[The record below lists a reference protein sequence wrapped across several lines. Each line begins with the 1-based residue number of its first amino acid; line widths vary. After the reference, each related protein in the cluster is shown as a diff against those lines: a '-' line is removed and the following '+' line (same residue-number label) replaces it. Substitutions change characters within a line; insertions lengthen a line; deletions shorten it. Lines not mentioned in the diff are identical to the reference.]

1 MAGRNLSIGTLFHLQ
16 KTMMNVAPTTKVN
29 TADGIIDSRHP
40 KNNDSTSS
48 HRSYNN
54 HLTNMTE
61 SVASM
66 RANGFSPAPATNAAN
81 ATSRP
86 RIVSIPE
93 DPAADITIKLLS
105 SSSSTIEEDD
115 ERKPRVLDD
124 KQFAASEMHERIVAR
139 GRVGLTSLVKNRNR
153 TEKEN
158 SAKKKLKTTLKTLQ
172 KEKDND
178 GHIATILDV
187 TSNGN
192 DLIGSPMINSQDCLD
207 LVMELY
213 ED

>member
-1 MAGRNLSIGTLFHLQ
+1 MAGRNLPIGTLFHLQ

-93 DPAADITIKLLS
+93 DPAADIIIELS
-105 SSSSTIEEDD
+105 SSSSSIEEDD

-124 KQFAASEMHERIVAR
+124 KQFAASKMYERIVSR
-139 GRVGLTSLVKNRNR
+139 GRVGLTWR
-153 TEKEN
+153 
-158 SAKKKLKTTLKTLQ
+158 
-172 KEKDND
+172 
-178 GHIATILDV
+178 IAQRRR
-187 TSNGN
+187 G
-192 DLIGSPMINSQDCLD
+192 
-207 LVMELY
+207 
-213 ED
+213 

>member
-1 MAGRNLSIGTLFHLQ
+1 
-16 KTMMNVAPTTKVN
+16 
-29 TADGIIDSRHP
+29 
-40 KNNDSTSS
+40 
-48 HRSYNN
+48 
-54 HLTNMTE
+54 MTE
-61 SVASM
+61 SAASM
-66 RANGFSPAPATNAAN
+66 RANVFSPAPATNAANAAN

-93 DPAADITIKLLS
+93 NRVADIIELS
-105 SSSSTIEEDD
+105 SSSFSIEEDD
-115 ERKPRVLDD
+115 ERKPRALDD
-124 KQFAASEMHERIVAR
+124 KQFAASEMYERVVSR
-139 GRVGLTSLVKNRNR
+139 GRGELTSLVKNRNNR

-158 SAKKKLKTTLKTLQ
+158 SAKKRLKTTLKTLQ

-192 DLIGSPMINSQDCLD
+192 DLIGSPMIDSQDCLD

-213 ED
+213 QD